1 MPLSG
6 LLADWQLVGGWPSIF
21 YVFGVIGTI
30 WCIAFLI
37 WVYED
42 PEQHPR
48 ITEDEKKLILSSLW
62 GSAGIS
68 VSFFRISSLLINR
81 TFIFTFNDKVEEA
94 NILFFFSLLVIAS
107 RAMEVYCNFAT
118 ILGYLDGAYGS
129 ELWIRNINDPAS
141 NIHETNS
148 PF

>member
-68 VSFFRISSLLINR
+68 VSFFHISSSLLINR
-81 TFIFTFNDKVEEA
+81 TFSIYHVNQNIYILMYLVSCNNRLLLIAVEKA
-94 NILFFFSLLVIAS
+94 NSVSFFSHRLP
-107 RAMEVYCNFAT
+107 CH
-118 ILGYLDGAYGS
+118 GS
-129 ELWIRNINDPAS
+129 LSQLRYHFGLS
-141 NIHETNS
+141 
-148 PF
+148 